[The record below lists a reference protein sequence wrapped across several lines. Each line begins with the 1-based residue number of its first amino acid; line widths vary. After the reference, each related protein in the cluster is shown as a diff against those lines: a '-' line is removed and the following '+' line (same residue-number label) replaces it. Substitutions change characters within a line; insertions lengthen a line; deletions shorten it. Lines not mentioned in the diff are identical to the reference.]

1 MHIFSFLFLIVI
13 FGLFGVTSL
22 SVCAPC
28 YDNTVTSPYS
38 HTGLL
43 LLLLLLLLCVC
54 VRACHFSVVSMPN
67 ASHTGFIFVVIVVF
81 FLFVSFVFLA
91 CFLCSY

>member
-1 MHIFSFLFLIVI
+1 MITLLHLHIHILV
-13 FGLFGVTSL
+13 V
-22 SVCAPC
+22 V
-28 YDNTVTSPYS
+28 VVVVVV
-38 HTGLL
+38 
-43 LLLLLLLLCVC
+43 CVC